1 MERGKREGI
10 AKIVI
15 LSHAFLVDHCKLIS
29 RYEKK
34 KNQTLN
40 YFLEYHLKINEKKI
54 EDCQQKRSRSYDRID
69 PYGEYFANVLKI
81 KVVSPRY
88 LSNLATIFKVIKF

>member
-1 MERGKREGI
+1 MKE
-10 AKIVI
+10 
-15 LSHAFLVDHCKLIS
+15 
-29 RYEKK
+29 
-34 KNQTLN
+34 
-40 YFLEYHLKINEKKI
+40 KI

-88 LSNLATIFKVIKF
+88 LSNLATIFKVIKFTLNT